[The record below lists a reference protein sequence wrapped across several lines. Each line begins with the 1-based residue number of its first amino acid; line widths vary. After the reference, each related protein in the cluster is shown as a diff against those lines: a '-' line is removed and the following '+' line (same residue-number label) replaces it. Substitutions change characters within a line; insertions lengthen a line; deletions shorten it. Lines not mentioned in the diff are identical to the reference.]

1 MMTCTTYSCQVTE
14 TKIAGGPKL
23 TKAAVVDRA
32 LQLADAQGLETL
44 TIRKLAGEL
53 GVTPMALYWHFRSKE
68 ELLAGLV
75 DRVWGEIDVEVDT
88 AAPWPRQLRGLME
101 SLLRVL
107 RAHPAASRLLL
118 EFDKQSPAAMRPT
131 EVALEVLRDAGFDPE
146 PAANIVRLTLWTG
159 IMLVMSEPGAA
170 FLSAEERAEQQ
181 RVKQVALATLPPAT
195 YPRVVECAVALTA
208 CDDPDAHYDFGVT
221 LFIAGVEAIAAREQ
235 EGVHQADAARQG

>member
-1 MMTCTTYSCQVTE
+1 MMTCTTYSCQVAE

-23 TKAAVVDRA
+23 TKGAVVDRA

-44 TIRKLAGEL
+44 TIRKLAAEL
-53 GVTPMALYWHFRSKE
+53 GVTPMALYWHYRSKD
-68 ELLAGLV
+68 ELLGGLV
-75 DRVWGEIDVEVDT
+75 DRVWSEIDVEIDP
-88 AAPWPRQLRGLME
+88 AAPWPRQLRGLLE

-118 EFDKQSPAAMRPT
+118 EFEKQSPAAMRPT
-131 EVALEVLRDAGFDPE
+131 EVALEVLRDAGLSPE
-146 PAANIVRLTLWTG
+146 TAANIVRLALWTG

-170 FLSAEERAEQQ
+170 FLSVEERVEQQ
-181 RVKQVALATLPPAT
+181 RVKQVEYATLPPAT
-195 YPRVVECAVALTA
+195 FPRLVECAVALTA

-221 LFIAGVEAIAAREQ
+221 LFIAGVEAIAAQEQ